1 MRLQLTL
8 QITNGNA
15 LPLDYSRFIQ
25 AWIYKTIGQAD
36 EDFSQWL
43 HNEGLK
49 LTHKKFK
56 FFTYSGIS
64 AKTKAHLDRKLLEIK
79 SRQLQVT
86 LSFLLPQAM
95 KNFIKGLFE
104 KQIGFWGDQFN
115 GIDFYVTSVDLLPAP
130 EFREKMLYDCRQPVV
145 AKYKNEQGQIKF
157 AEPENPEFIR
167 QLCINAK
174 SKYEAYFGKSY
185 DDEIDLKLKKVY
197 KRKERRDANK
207 HVLAVGWTCEIQIT
221 ASPQLQEMLYF
232 GGIGVG
238 NTFGCGFGGINSLN
252 FEHKT

>member
-104 KQIGFWGDQFN
+104 KQTGFWGDQFN
-115 GIDFYVTSVDLLPAP
+115 GIDFFVKSVELLPRP
-130 EFREKMLYDCRQPVV
+130 EFKQNMVYDCRQPIV
-145 AKYKNEQGQIKF
+145 ARYKNEEGKIKF
-157 AEPENPEFIR
+157 ANPKTEEFKR
-167 QLCINAK
+167 QLKINAQ
-174 SKYEAYFGKSY
+174 SKFEAYY
-185 DDEIDLKLKKVY
+185 DKPYTETFETDLIKVY
-197 KRKERRDANK
+197 KRKERRDANN

-221 ASPQLQEMLYF
+221 ATPQLQEVLYF

-238 NTFGCGFGGINSLN
+238 NTFGCGFGEIKKIKL
-252 FEHKT
+252 